1 LQLEIEKQIAM
12 GGEGLAEEDRWMLEV
27 NLGDLEDSN
36 GEKEA
41 YWVVAIE
48 AARARHN
55 LRRTRDR
62 NAALSRASYQEG

>member
-1 LQLEIEKQIAM
+1 LEIKKQIAM
-12 GGEGLAEEDRWMLEV
+12 GGEGLDEEDRWMLEV
-27 NLGDLEDSN
+27 NLGDLEESN

-55 LRRTRDR
+55 LRRIRDR
-62 NAALSRASYQEG
+62 NAAFSRASHQEG

>member
-1 LQLEIEKQIAM
+1 VLLGRM
-12 GGEGLAEEDRWMLEV
+12 MLEV

-62 NAALSRASYQEG
+62 NAALSRASYQEV